1 MKMETFEIWRAAMRV
16 AALRKIAGWEDSVV
30 LSSRLAELVRELE
43 SSLTRMVVLKGA
55 ARGVAFLAAHVLEE
69 VKDLLGE
76 CRGSVALPVSSSDNT
91 AAETEDGGENMSEKL
106 GTLDL
111 APEKYNFYEKT
122 RRNNEWRT
130 AQVEEEYGKHKK
142 FFSFEKN
149 GKTIPKGNWGI
160 VTGYEKHS
168 FYNKEEETPMTFH
181 YLRVEYIGGTVV
193 IKAPFKPK
201 VVEAERQ
208 IGKDRY
214 ESVALVRLYW
224 NKKYGVSIA
233 DPTDKIRK
241 ERIRVRVVELKNPF
255 TRSYYREPILE
266 DFLDKN
272 GMLRQPRIRVRT
284 YYYRPVYIRE
294 ILEREGY
301 GFTIRD
307 TERKLTPLYTIE
319 RIGNQ
324 KYLES
329 LDDKILRDLEKIRHK
344 IHELERDIRYIET
357 EKPVITSYEF
367 DDGTPDSFELS
378 KELNKKLVLYKLS
391 GGG

>member
-1 MKMETFEIWRAAMRV
+1 MKLETYEIWRAAMRV
-16 AALRKIAGWEDSVV
+16 AALRKIASWEDNVA
-30 LSSRLAELVRELE
+30 LSSRLAELARELE

-55 ARGVAFLAAHVLEE
+55 ARGVAFFAAHVLEE

-91 AAETEDGGENMSEKL
+91 ATETEDGGEIMNEMNEKL

-111 APEKYNFYEKT
+111 APEKYNFYMKT
-122 RRNNEWRT
+122 RRNCEFRIT
-130 AQVEEEYGKHKK
+130 QVVEEYGAHKK

-160 VTGYEKHS
+160 VTGYEKYS
-168 FYNKEEETPMTFH
+168 FYNKKEETPMTFH

-193 IKAPFKPK
+193 VKLPFKPK
-201 VVEAERQ
+201 VVEAERK
-208 IGKDRY
+208 IGKNKY

-224 NKKYGVSIA
+224 NKKYGISIA

-255 TRSYYREPILE
+255 TRSYYREPILK

-272 GMLRQPRIRVRT
+272 GMLRQPRIRVKT

-301 GFTIRD
+301 GFTVRD

-319 RIGNQ
+319 KIGNQ

-329 LDDKILRDLEKIRHK
+329 FDDKILRDLEKIRRK
-344 IHELERDIRYIET
+344 IYELEKDIRYIET
-357 EKPVITSYEF
+357 EKPVITPYE
-367 DDGTPDSFELS
+367 DD
-378 KELNKKLVLYKLS
+378 KLS
-391 GGG
+391 GEG